1 MTNKK
6 QKNYSVESH
15 EVLHFT
21 FNNFQ
26 QMKNC
31 AKNWSLYNSFRYGSK
46 PFKGQY
52 DICQHE
58 NFQIANAIYEDGLI
72 NNGYPPKDTLTLA
85 VIINKKGSLTA
96 NKLILKEGD
105 ILIIDD
111 QIPYEIAFSNY
122 LQIGTITISKAF
134 VNANFSYLY
143 KMANKV
149 FVDTDRVLSHM
160 IEQLANPNHVKC
172 NDSTIESKLMQNM
185 MHVSLNTQVEIPKKL
200 SKKTSIVF
208 DIRDYL
214 IEHIEQNISIEE
226 LTSIFDMSDKT
237 LQTVFKKIFGHT
249 PKKFMKLLKLN
260 LAYQD
265 IIKNNHSN
273 GIVSKVAT
281 KYGFYN
287 FGLFSQEFERMHG
300 VLPSKIGRRK

>member
-6 QKNYSVESH
+6 QKNYNVESH

-21 FNNFQ
+21 FSNFKE
-26 QMKNC
+26 MRNY
-31 AKNWSLYNSFRYGSK
+31 AKNWSLYDSFRYGTRL
-46 PFKGQY
+46 FKGQY

-58 NFQIANAIYEDGLI
+58 NFQISNAIYEDGLI
-72 NNGYPPKDTLTLA
+72 NNGYPPKNTLTLA
-85 VIINKKGSLTA
+85 VIIHKKGSLTA
-96 NKLILKEGD
+96 NKSILKEEE

-111 QIPYEIAFSNY
+111 QIPYEIAFSHY
-122 LQIGTITISKAF
+122 LQIGTISLSKAF

-143 KMANKV
+143 KLTNKV
-149 FVDTDRVLSHM
+149 YIDTDGVLSHM
-160 IEQLANPNHVKC
+160 IEQLANTNHIKC
-172 NDSTIESKLMQNM
+172 NDSTIESKLIQNI
-185 MHVSLNTQVEIPKKL
+185 MHLSLDTQVEIPKKL

-226 LTSIFDMSDKT
+226 LTSTFNMSDKT

-260 LAYQD
+260 LAYQE

-273 GIVSKVAT
+273 GIVSKVAI

-287 FGLFSQEFERMHG
+287 FGLFSQEFKRMYGILPGKIER
-300 VLPSKIGRRK
+300 